1 LSTRLPAQIEVSE
14 SADGVRFRLPPPA
27 GTWYEAG
34 HEIWLTAGGM
44 LRWQSGA
51 DGSSPATEIA
61 VGNLAKFEV
70 DSFGPLAVL
79 TVETKQGV
87 SHAMFTGYPR
97 DWLDA
102 LAVELSH
109 RCQVST
115 RSVEPIAPSL
125 LAPLA
130 ALVGQ
135 PATIDAAGLQQMA
148 EAVGAIYQKVMT
160 ARFPGA
166 FQEEPDQPA
175 TSRVVCEQRDNGVTL
190 TVPPGGF
197 GPFFLL
203 GCGLCAFAMLPTI
216 AGFVTGF
223 RTEDGSF
230 GPLWLTASFWALAL
244 AVILPAY
251 HHARAQVTLTVVG
264 DELEVVV
271 SSVLRTRRY
280 SWKRNELAD
289 VRSGDNGWASGGD
302 ESNLTPVAQLHIFP
316 KYDKKVG
323 LLAGRDATEIRWIA
337 TVLRHALR
345 LPHSS
350 PDGNPAPDA
359 AIST

>member
-1 LSTRLPAQIEVSE
+1 MSTRLPGQIEVSE

-34 HEIWLTAGGM
+34 HEICLTAGGM

-70 DSFGPLAVL
+70 GLFGPLAVL

-102 LAVELSH
+102 LAVELSR
-109 RCQVST
+109 RCQVPT
-115 RSVEPIAPSL
+115 RSVEPAAPSL

-130 ALVGQ
+130 ALAVQ
-135 PATIDAAGLQQMA
+135 PAMNDAARLQQVA
-148 EAVGAIYQKVMT
+148 EAVGAVYQRVMT

-190 TVPPGGF
+190 TVPPGGI

-216 AGFVTGF
+216 AGFISGF
-223 RTEDGSF
+223 RTEDGSL
-230 GPLWLTASFWALAL
+230 GPLWLSASFWALAL
-244 AVILPAY
+244 AVLIPAF
-251 HHARAQVTLTVVG
+251 HHARAQVTLAVLG
-264 DELEVVV
+264 DELEAEV

-289 VRSGDNGWASGGD
+289 VRSGDNGWVSGGD

-337 TVLRHALR
+337 TVLRRALR
-345 LPHSS
+345 LPHSFPEGKS
-350 PDGNPAPDA
+350 AVD
-359 AIST
+359 ITITT